1 MYTDSWAA
9 QSGLDLKGAAL
20 EDRRVGGLEE
30 SHVYWVFPN
39 EPSVRIAVFHEAA
52 HQRLVAASDVVVLNN
67 EMNRSTFIY
76 KG

>member
-9 QSGLDLKGAAL
+9 QSGLDLKGATL

-39 EPSVRIAVFHEAA
+39 EPGVFHEAA
-52 HQRLVAASDVVVLNN
+52 HQRLVAARDGVVLNN
-67 EMNRSTFIY
+67 
-76 KG
+76 